1 MKNKVKQ
8 RLGSAQHE
16 GFLHPERSRR
26 ADLTRRDFIKTSTA
40 LGVMSLGIGA
50 NRIFA
55 AGSDKVRIGL
65 IGCGGRGTHDATK
78 CLNSSQNV
86 ELVAMGD
93 LFKDRIDRC
102 LKTLKRPPSENSQ
115 ETTDLRDKVKVNE
128 DMCFVGWDAY
138 KKVLA
143 CDEVDMVILTEPP
156 GFRPGHLKA
165 AIEAGKHVFME
176 KPVAVD
182 SVGVRSVIESSELA
196 DTKGLTIVAGTQ
208 MRRISHLVEG
218 IKSIHDGAIG
228 ELVAGQCVRL
238 GDGMLTWSEQSKQRQ
253 PGWSDMEW
261 QLRRWLFMTWLSGDF
276 IVEMHVHNLD
286 VMNWALNAHPV
297 QCMGMG
303 GRQVRTGPEYGD
315 CYDHFAVE
323 YEYPNGVRIE
333 YMGTQI
339 DGFTDRNDQ
348 RFVGTKG
355 LVYTDFGR
363 VVVEGPNKAE
373 YAWDNIDPCIK
384 QHADQIAAIREGKR
398 LNEGRRIAESTLTSI
413 MGRMSAYTGRAL
425 KWDWAMNASK
435 LDLSPPSYEFG
446 DLPMRPVAIPGK
458 TQLI

>member
-1 MKNKVKQ
+1 MKKK
-8 RLGSAQHE
+8 AMKAT
-16 GFLHPERSRR
+16 P
-26 ADLTRRDFIKTSTA
+26 DLSRRDFIKASAA
-40 LGVMSLGIGA
+40 LGAMSFGVGT
-50 NRIFA
+50 NKIFA
-55 AGSDKVRIGL
+55 AGSDKMRIGL

-93 LFKDRIDRC
+93 LFRDRLDRC
-102 LKTLKRPPSENSQ
+102 RSTLKI
-115 ETTDLRDKVKVNE
+115 DLPDSVKVTE
-128 DMCFVGWDAY
+128 EMCFVGWDAY

-143 CDEVDMVILTEPP
+143 CDDVDMVILTQPP
-156 GFRPGHLKA
+156 HFRPPHLKA

-182 SVGVRSVIESSELA
+182 PVGVRSVIESSELA
-196 DTKGLTIVAGTQ
+196 DKKGLTIGAGTQ

-228 ELVAGQCVRL
+228 ELVGGQCVRL
-238 GDGMLTWSEQSKQRQ
+238 GDGMLTWSEQTKERQ
-253 PGWSDMEW
+253 PNWSDMEW
-261 QLRRWLFMTWLSGDF
+261 QLKRWLFLTWLSGDF

-286 VMNWALNAHPV
+286 VMNWAMNAHPV
-297 QCMGMG
+297 QCMGIG
-303 GRQVRTGPEYGD
+303 GRQVRTGPEYGN
-315 CYDHFAVE
+315 CFDHFAIE
-323 YEYPNGVRIE
+323 YEYPNGVRVE

-339 DGFTDRNDQ
+339 DGVTNRNDQ

-355 LVYTDFGR
+355 RAYTDFGR
-363 VVVEGPNKAE
+363 VVIEGPNKAE

-398 LNEGRRIAESTLTSI
+398 LNEGKRIAESSLTAI

-435 LDLSPPSYEFG
+435 LDLSPPKYEFG
-446 DLPMRPVAIPGK
+446 DLEMRPVAIPGK
-458 TQLI
+458 TKLI

>member
-1 MKNKVKQ
+1 MKGYLKIKNRK
-8 RLGSAQHE
+8 LN
-16 GFLHPERSRR
+16 
-26 ADLTRRDFIKTSTA
+26 RRDFIKTSA
-40 LGVMSLGIGA
+40 AVGAMSLGIGTSK
-50 NRIFA
+50 IFA
-55 AGSDKVRIGL
+55 AGSDKIRIGL

-78 CLNSSQNV
+78 CLYSSQNV

-93 LFKDRIDRC
+93 LFKERIDMC
-102 LKTLKRPPSENSQ
+102 LRTLKRAPSENSRQ
-115 ETTDLRDKVKVNE
+115 ALNVRDKVNVTD

-143 CDEVDMVILTEPP
+143 LDQVDLVILTEIPH
-156 GFRPGHLKA
+156 FRPQHLRA

-176 KPVAVD
+176 KPIAVD
-182 SVGVRSVIESSELA
+182 PVGVRSVIESSEIA
-196 DTKGLTIVAGTQ
+196 DKKNLTILAGTQ

-228 ELVAGQCVRL
+228 ELVGGQCVRL
-238 GDGMLTWSEQSKQRQ
+238 GDGMLTWFEQTKERQ
-253 PGWSDMEW
+253 PSWSDMEW
-261 QLRRWLFMTWLSGDF
+261 QIRRWLFLTWLSGDF

-286 VMNWALNAHPV
+286 VMNWALDAHPV
-297 QCMGMG
+297 QCMGIG
-303 GRQVRTGPEYGD
+303 GRQVRTGPEYGN
-315 CYDHFAVE
+315 CFDHFAVE

-339 DGFTDRNDQ
+339 DGVTNRNDQ

-355 LVYTDFGR
+355 RAYTDFGR

-384 QHADQIAAIREGKR
+384 QHAEQIAAIREGKH
-398 LNEGRRIAESTLTSI
+398 LNEGRRIAESTLTAI

-435 LDLSPPSYEFG
+435 LDLRPPKYEFD
-446 DLPMRPVAIPGK
+446 DLEMRPVAVPGQTK
-458 TQLI
+458 LI

>member
-1 MKNKVKQ
+1 MKNKKMQ
-8 RLGSAQHE
+8 TT
-16 GFLHPERSRR
+16 P
-26 ADLTRRDFIKTSTA
+26 DLSRRDFIKTSA
-40 LGVMSLGIGA
+40 AVGVMSLGIGT
-50 NRIFA
+50 NKIFA
-55 AGSDKVRIGL
+55 AGSDKIRIGL

-78 CLNSSQNV
+78 CLYSSQNV

-93 LFKDRIDRC
+93 LFAERLDRC
-102 LKTLKRPPSENSQ
+102 LRTLRRPPSENSRQ
-115 ETTDLRDKVKVNE
+115 ALNVRDKVNVTE
-128 DMCFVGWDAY
+128 DKRFVGWDAY

-143 CDEVDMVILTEPP
+143 LDEVDLVILTEIPH
-156 GFRPGHLKA
+156 FRAQHLRA

-182 SVGVRSVIESSELA
+182 PVGVRSVIESSEMA
-196 DTKGLTIVAGTQ
+196 DKKGLTILAGTQ

-228 ELVAGQCVRL
+228 ELVGGQCVRL
-238 GDGMLTWSEQSKQRQ
+238 GDGMLTWSEQTKERRSN
-253 PGWSDMEW
+253 WSDMEW
-261 QLRRWLFMTWLSGDF
+261 QIRRWLFLTWLSGDF

-286 VMNWALNAHPV
+286 VMNWALDAHPV
-297 QCMGMG
+297 QCMGIG
-303 GRQVRTGPEYGD
+303 GRQIRTGPEYGN
-315 CYDHFAVE
+315 CFDHFAVE

-339 DGFTDRNDQ
+339 DGVTNRNDQ

-355 LVYTDFGR
+355 RAYTDFGR
-363 VVVEGPNKAE
+363 VVVEGSNKTE

-384 QHADQIAAIREGKR
+384 QHAEQIATIREGKH
-398 LNEGRRIAESTLTSI
+398 LNEGRRIAESTLTAI

-435 LDLSPPSYEFG
+435 LDLRPPKYEFG
-446 DLPMRPVAIPGK
+446 DLPMRPVAVPGQTK
-458 TQLI
+458 LI